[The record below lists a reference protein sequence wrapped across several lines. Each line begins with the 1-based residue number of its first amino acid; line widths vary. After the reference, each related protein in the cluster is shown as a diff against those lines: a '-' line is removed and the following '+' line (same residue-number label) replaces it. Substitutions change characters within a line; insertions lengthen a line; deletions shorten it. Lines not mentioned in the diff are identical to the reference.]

1 MIKEVVNIISAKVDL
16 MRMLFSAEN
25 TRLYKQY
32 EAKMSQILNSLSYID
47 NQLVLRQSKLM
58 LS

>member
-16 MRMLFSAEN
+16 MRMLFSTEN